1 MIINDFLCKDCG
13 ITNEYRYLSKDSDSL
28 QCSECNGENLL
39 IQLSAPAIFTLNTPE
54 RINKALKK
62 RSLDDHKNKFD
73 DRRDAAREKYDKKW
87 E

>member
-1 MIINDFLCKDCG
+1 MIINDFLCKACG
-13 ITNEYRYLSKDSDSL
+13 LTNEHRYWNKDVDSL
-28 QCSECNGENLL
+28 KCPDCDSGDLL

-54 RINKALKK
+54 RRDKALKK
-62 RSLDDHKNKFD
+62 RSLDDHKKNFD

>member
-13 ITNEYRYLSKDSDSL
+13 ITDEHRYWNRDIGGL
-28 QCSECNGENLL
+28 QCPDCGSKNLL
-39 IQLSAPAIFTLNTPE
+39 VQLSAPAVFTLNTKE
-54 RINKALKK
+54 RINSALKK
-62 RSLDDHKNKFD
+62 RSLNDHKKNFD